1 MNWLIVVVF
10 ATMAGDVYI
19 FTDPK
24 FETREAC
31 MSSISN
37 PVDQKNYIQKLVLEY
52 KRAMPIQLVN
62 CLQED
67 TINEILKDYPGAAV
81 KEGQET

>member
-24 FETREAC
+24 FDKREECVA
-31 MSSISN
+31 SIKD
-37 PVDQKNYIQKLVLEY
+37 PVDQQGYIQKLVLEY

-67 TINEILKDYPGAAV
+67 TIDEILKKYPGAAV

>member
-10 ATMAGDVYI
+10 ATLAGDVYI

-24 FETREAC
+24 FDTREAC
-31 MSSISN
+31 MSSITN
-37 PVDQKNYIQKLVLEY
+37 PVDQQGYIQKLVLEY

-67 TINEILKDYPGAAV
+67 TIDEILKKYPGAAV

>member
-31 MSSISN
+31 MSSIQN
-37 PVDQKNYIQKLVLEY
+37 PVDQKNYIQKS
-52 KRAMPIQLVN
+52 
-62 CLQED
+62 D
-67 TINEILKDYPGAAV
+67 
-81 KEGQET
+81 